1 MATMRSA
8 FRDNLIAGVLLVV
21 LVILSFTTI
30 QTMRNSNLVR
40 ECVLPEG
47 SLCKGNPDN
56 TQKLV
61 DTLVQRIN
69 EHNDELHGV
78 K

>member
-8 FRDNLIAGVLLVV
+8 FRDNLVAGVLLVV

-30 QTMRNSNLVR
+30 ATMRNSNLVR

-47 SLCKGNPDN
+47 SLCKGNPDY
-56 TQKLV
+56 TQRLLDELV
-61 DTLVQRIN
+61 RRVN
-69 EHNDELHGV
+69 EHTDAVHGV